1 MAKYYQV
8 LVGPHGLE
16 LYLGSEKELA
26 EMLKDYQYPIYHVFH
41 SLDDQAVQTW
51 LDRHQSQAS
60 ASDQPLDGVTY
71 CWCDGGTWIHAQA
84 NHKTVDTD
92 PSAWGYTIEL
102 PTDPRQLIHQA
113 GAEFGRTNN
122 YMELSAVIHCL
133 KRLIELNRQHDY
145 IVIYLDSKYI
155 YSAYTERWIDN
166 WKKNNWTG
174 KADLK
179 NKELWQELDHLMNQ
193 FSDLDLC
200 WVHGHAESEGNQL
213 AHDICQSAMATLSQ
227 TNDYL
232 SN

>member
-8 LVGPHGLE
+8 LVGPNGLE

-26 EMLKDYQYPIYHVFH
+26 KMLKDYQYPIYHVFH
-41 SLDDQAVQTW
+41 SLDDQAIHAW
-51 LDRHQSQAS
+51 LDRHQKQAS
-60 ASDQPLDGVTY
+60 AVDQPIDGVTY

-84 NHKTVDTD
+84 NRKTVDTD
-92 PSAWGYTIEL
+92 PSAWGYAIEL
-102 PTDPRQLIHQA
+102 PTEPRQLIHDS

-174 KADLK
+174 KANLK
-179 NKELWQELDHLMNQ
+179 NKELWQELDQLMNQ
-193 FSDLDLC
+193 FSDLELC
-200 WVHGHAESEGNQL
+200 WTHGHAESEGNQL
-213 AHDICQSAMATLSQ
+213 AHEICQNAMSKLSQ
-227 TNDYL
+227 AND
-232 SN
+232 